1 MALKNIRPV
10 IIGNFGPPT
19 LACIRSWGEKGCTVG
34 FICIAPKKESV
45 PKSKFLESVVFLD
58 PESRFNREGIKIIE
72 KFLSEFE
79 ATGLIAV
86 SEEISCWLYENRH
99 RFPEKVVLWSND
111 ADSLRKLI
119 FKENQ
124 IALAEEAG
132 FDVLPTHLI
141 RNSNDVELIR
151 PDDYP
156 LCLRPSDPWSITP
169 TFKVQYIEDQA
180 SLLEFV
186 SKCER
191 IDKPIVAQP
200 FLVLPNLNIHA
211 SRSADGELQ
220 GPQSFIVKR
229 KFKGV
234 SLTFQPYNLA
244 LGFYEK
250 CSLLAEKLD
259 VKGPFDIE
267 CLFDEENKK
276 IYFIELNNRFGG
288 ATAKAFACGY
298 DEPYYALK
306 AYGVDCGTPRK
317 IRNVVVASRQAAFKC
332 ILATLGQ
339 NLTPFDYPD
348 ESKYR
353 RILFL
358 MRAFMTHYD
367 DVFSFQDLKGSLSLY
382 STNLKN
388 KVVRG

>member
-1 MALKNIRPV
+1 MNIRPV

-19 LACIRSWGEKGCTVG
+19 LACIRSWGEKGCGVG
-34 FICIAPKKESV
+34 FICIAPENA
-45 PKSKFLESVVFLD
+45 PIPASKYLESVLILS
-58 PESRFNREGIKIIE
+58 PEARFKEEGIELIG

-86 SEEISCWLYENRH
+86 SEEISCWLFDNRQ
-99 RFPEKVVLWSND
+99 RFPETAVLWSND
-111 ADSLRKLI
+111 SDSLHKLI

-124 IALAEEAG
+124 IALAEESG
-132 FDVLPTHLI
+132 FDVLPTHII
-141 RNSNDVELIR
+141 RNVNDVELIS
-151 PDDYP
+151 PEDYP
-156 LCLRPSDPWSITP
+156 LCLRPSDPWSVTP
-169 TFKVQYIEDQA
+169 TFKVQYIEDHA
-180 SLLEFV
+180 MLKEFV
-186 SKCER
+186 ANCE
-191 IDKPIVAQP
+191 IIEKPIVAQP

-211 SRSADGELQ
+211 SRSAHGELH

-234 SLTFQPYNLA
+234 SLTFQPYSLNPE
-244 LGFYEK
+244 FFKK

-267 CLFDEENKK
+267 CLFDEENEK

-306 AYGVDCGTPRK
+306 SYGVDCGTPRK
-317 IRNVVVASRQAAFKC
+317 IRKVVVASRQAAFKC
-332 ILATLGQ
+332 ILATLGGK
-339 NLTPFDYPD
+339 LTPFDYPD

-353 RILFL
+353 RIFFL
-358 MRAFMTHYD
+358 LRAFMTHYD
-367 DVFSFQDLKGSLSLY
+367 DVFSFHDIKGSLSLY
-382 STNLKN
+382 LTNLKN
-388 KVVRG
+388 KFVRS